1 MILPTLSINGTHKT
15 ELFAAAE
22 EARNAL
28 QVALKAFQKTEPN
41 GRDYQ
46 YADSEVFENAQ
57 LLHQLH
63 CGAIHSV
70 IVDLETL
77 MVHTA

>member
-28 QVALKAFQKTEPN
+28 QVALKAFQKTEPH

-46 YADSEVFENAQ
+46 YADPQIFKDAQ
-57 LLHQLH
+57 LVHEIH
-63 CGAIHSV
+63 CVAIGTV
-70 IVDLETL
+70 IEDLEAL

>member
-1 MILPTLSINGTHKT
+1 MTLPTLSINGTHKT

-46 YADSEVFENAQ
+46 YADPEAFENAR
-57 LLHQLH
+57 LHYQIQ
-63 CGAIHSV
+63 CMSIEVAI
-70 IVDLETL
+70 DYLETL
-77 MVHTA
+77 MEHTQ